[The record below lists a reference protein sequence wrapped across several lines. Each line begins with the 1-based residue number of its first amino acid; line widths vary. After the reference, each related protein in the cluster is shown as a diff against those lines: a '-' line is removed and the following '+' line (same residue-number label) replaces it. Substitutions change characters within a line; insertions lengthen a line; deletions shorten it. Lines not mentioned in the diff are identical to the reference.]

1 MGNWK
6 RYFALKSIDQTPI
19 FRVIDYLIPIFM
31 IELEVYAA
39 GVRDP
44 DKILELEHAL
54 EVLVGLRYKIDS
66 NHDVVYMDLDQP
78 TVNLQELKELF
89 HRAGLD
95 AKFVGS
101 VPAEMTKKAKTQ
113 KISVR

>member
-1 MGNWK
+1 
-6 RYFALKSIDQTPI
+6 
-19 FRVIDYLIPIFM
+19 M

-54 EVLVGLRYKIDS
+54 EGFVGLRYKIDS
-66 NHDVVYMDLDQP
+66 NHDVVYMEMELP
-78 TVNLQELKELF
+78 TINMQQLKELF
-89 HRAGLD
+89 SKVGLD

-113 KISVR
+113 KITIR

>member
-1 MGNWK
+1 
-6 RYFALKSIDQTPI
+6 
-19 FRVIDYLIPIFM
+19 M

-54 EVLVGLRYKIDS
+54 EVLVGLRYKIDA

-78 TVNLQELKELF
+78 TVNLQELKDLF
-89 HRAGLD
+89 RRAGLNP
-95 AKFVGS
+95 KFVGS

-113 KISVR
+113 KITFR

>member
-1 MGNWK
+1 
-6 RYFALKSIDQTPI
+6 
-19 FRVIDYLIPIFM
+19 M

-44 DKILELEHAL
+44 DKLLELEHAL
-54 EVLVGLRYKIDS
+54 ESHVGLRYKIDA

-78 TVNLQELKELF
+78 TVNLQQLKDLF
-89 HRAGLD
+89 RRAGLD
-95 AKFVGS
+95 PKFVGS

-113 KISVR
+113 KIVFR